1 MSYVNCVSDTESEP
15 DQTKEVVETLEKKP
29 VKKRAPRKPK
39 AEPVPVP
46 ENEEVPIKKKRAPR
60 KPKAKPEPEPV
71 PETEE
76 VPIKKKR
83 APRKPKAEPEVQ
95 PVVEQVVEPKPK
107 KERQPTEAQ
116 KMALEKAREKRRI
129 AKKTKQ
135 EVQFTTQPTSIIF
148 V

>member
-1 MSYVNCVSDTESEP
+1 MSYVNSVSDTESEP

-46 ENEEVPIKKKRAPR
+46 EN
-60 KPKAKPEPEPV
+60 
-71 PETEE
+71 EE

>member
-1 MSYVNCVSDTESEP
+1 V
-15 DQTKEVVETLEKKP
+15 
-29 VKKRAPRKPK
+29 
-39 AEPVPVP
+39 
-46 ENEEVPIKKKRAPR
+46 
-60 KPKAKPEPEPV
+60 PEPV

-83 APRKPKAEPEVQ
+83 APRKPKAEPEVQPQNEEVPIKKKRAPRKPKAEPLVQ